1 MPMRQ
6 TTSQILFEYW
16 NEVRG
21 GRVAPRRF
29 EIEPAR
35 LTAVLSE
42 TFLVERLAPGR
53 YAYRLAGTRIC
64 DQLGEEMRGL
74 PLLDGF
80 AESDRQTV
88 IRQLEGPVTGGA
100 ALVLQLGLGDTP
112 GRLVRFEALVL
123 PLVHTGSAVSRFLG
137 AMSAIDPPAWL
148 GTRPLP
154 HRTLA
159 GFELVWPETSP
170 AHEATEK
177 ADELPPLRVLPNAR
191 VVRAGRRMF
200 RILDGGQQR

>member
-6 TTSQILFEYW
+6 TTSQILFDYW

-42 TFLVERLAPGR
+42 TFLIERLGPGR

-74 PLLDGF
+74 PFLDGF

-100 ALVLQLGLGDTP
+100 ALVLQLALGDTP
-112 GRLVRFEALVL
+112 ARLVRFEALVL

-137 AMSAIDPPAWL
+137 TMSAIEQPSWL
-148 GTRPLP
+148 GTRPLA
-154 HRTLA
+154 HRALA
-159 GFELVWPETSP
+159 GFELVWPETTPVPEVSG
-170 AHEATEK
+170 TG
-177 ADELPPLRVLPNAR
+177 DELPPLRVLPNAR
-191 VVRAGRRMF
+191 VVRAGRRTF

>member
-1 MPMRQ
+1 MAMRQ
-6 TTSQILFEYW
+6 TTSKILFDYW

-42 TFLVERLAPGR
+42 TFLVERLGLGR
-53 YAYRLAGTRIC
+53 YAYRLAGTSIC
-64 DQLGEEMRGL
+64 DQIGEELRGL

-112 GRLVRFEALVL
+112 ARVVRFEALVL
-123 PLVHTGSAVSRFLG
+123 PLVHTGSAVTRFLG
-137 AMSAIDPPAWL
+137 AMSAIEPPSWL
-148 GTRPLP
+148 GTRPLT
-154 HRTLA
+154 HRTLL

-170 AHEATEK
+170 APETCEK
-177 ADELPPLRVLPNAR
+177 PEELPPLRMLPNAR